1 MLKYTLVY
9 SWFALETRETAT
21 KWLTSLYNRELDLTS
36 WRVVPLRI
44 NTNKLDEFTSAFD
57 RQADKYG
64 YEIFSPK
71 PKLKDEWINHIAGD
85 TQIWKNKH
93 WDYVECEEMLIEWS
107 NKFHQNDKNFQT
119 TLGDI

>member
-1 MLKYTLVY
+1 MLKYTLGLFLVCPMKQG
-9 SWFALETRETAT
+9 ETAT

-36 WRVVPLRI
+36 WRVVLE

-71 PKLKDEWINHIAGD
+71 PKLKDDG
-85 TQIWKNKH
+85 
-93 WDYVECEEMLIEWS
+93 
-107 NKFHQNDKNFQT
+107 
-119 TLGDI
+119 